1 MTRSDDHALIGRVID
16 GRYTITEHVAR
27 GGMASVFQAHDERL
41 DRTVAV
47 KIMHPGLGEEFQERF
62 VREARSAARLNHSHI
77 VSVFDQG
84 SDGDLTY
91 LVMEYVDGPT
101 LRDVMRAEATMPPQR
116 ALAITEEM
124 LIGLSAA
131 HTAGIIHRDIKP
143 ENVLITRSGR
153 AKVVD
158 FGLARAVSSATTA
171 TSHTLIGTISYLAPE
186 IVVNEGSDARSDVYA
201 CGAMLYEML
210 TGLKPHD
217 GDSPI
222 QIAYKHVHQDI
233 AAPSETIESVPDY
246 VDALVARATARDR
259 DRRAADATVML
270 EHTRRAQ
277 AALHDGSDQDPELA
291 AAIAAGAVP
300 EHRQYPVG
308 AGPDS
313 GQMPDTTEH
322 TLRWDPSAPP
332 AGTRRPPAE
341 TGGHDFALRQK
352 RRRRRGAVWL
362 AVAILIA
369 LLAAAGGWY
378 YGVGRYDSA
387 PNLVG
392 STWDQAQAS
401 AKDAGF
407 KTHLDHRAY
416 SETVPADVVIST
428 DPSAGSKILP
438 GSTIEVIVSKGKE
451 RYYLPDDLAGM
462 PLDKA
467 RDKIE
472 ERHLK
477 VGEVSEKYHE
487 KIAKGNVIKAKD
499 YSPKDALKRDTTV
512 DLVVSKGRKPIE
524 IPEVVGKPLPKA
536 KQDLQAAGFK
546 VTTSKKFDDD
556 ADKNTVIAQDP
567 RGGTGYKNDTIALT
581 VSKGPERVK
590 VPDVVGMRK
599 DEATK
604 KLEDAGFKVDA
615 FGPGNFK
622 VRHQSPSEGTKVKPG
637 RKINITFF

>member
-1 MTRSDDHALIGRVID
+1 MTTSDDHALIGRVID

-47 KIMHPGLGEEFQERF
+47 KIMHQGLGEEFQERF

-84 SDGDLTY
+84 SDGELTY

-101 LRDVMRAEATMPPQR
+101 LRDVMRAEAPMPAQR

-201 CGAMLYEML
+201 CGAILYEML
-210 TGLKPHD
+210 TGHKPHD

-233 AAPSETIESVPDY
+233 AAPSETVGAVPDY

-259 DRRAADATVML
+259 ERRAADATVML

-277 AALHDGSDQDPELA
+277 DDLHDGIDHDPELA
-291 AAIAAGAVP
+291 AAIAAGTGPTPNSDVP
-300 EHRQYPVG
+300 DPAPV
-308 AGPDS
+308 S
-313 GQMPDTTEH
+313 DTAEH
-322 TLRWDPSAPP
+322 TLRWDPTVPP
-332 AGTRRPPAE
+332 PTTRRSSPE
-341 TGGHDFALRQK
+341 TVGYDYTARQK

-392 STWDQAQAS
+392 STWDQARAS
-401 AKDAGF
+401 AQKSGF
-407 KTHLDHRAY
+407 KTHLDRRAY

-428 DPSAGSKILP
+428 DPEAGSKLLP

-477 VGEVSEKYHE
+477 VGEISEKFHE
-487 KIAKGNVIKAKD
+487 KIAKGDVIKAKE

-512 DLVVSKGRKPIE
+512 DLVVSKGRKPID
-524 IPEVVGKPLPKA
+524 IPDVVGESLSDA
-536 KQDLQAAGFK
+536 EQALQGSGFK

-556 ADKNTVIAQDP
+556 ADKNTVISQDP
-567 RGGTGYKNDTIALT
+567 RGGTGYKNDTISLT

-590 VPDVVGMRK
+590 IPDVVGMRK
-599 DEATK
+599 DEATE

-637 RKINITFF
+637 RKVNITFF